1 MSKPLPNRNREKG
14 ANPVERL
21 APRISPQLV
30 KRGCA
35 QKESNLQPASSGAT
49 PHGLMSDFPASIRPE
64 SAQNPR
70 RNPRTSFSNR
80 HQSATATD
88 GFSGSAHKPYALQ
101 SRPEL
106 IAGLDRWALPF
117 VLYPTAKV
125 EP

>member
-1 MSKPLPNRNREKG
+1 MSKPLPNRIFG
-14 ANPVERL
+14 AGP
-21 APRISPQLV
+21 ISPRLEGV
-30 KRGCA
+30 VLSLLRGCA